1 MKLKI
6 KPFNEIVKNMYTDH
20 GHFHQ
25 GDAGLDLFIASEQTI
40 KAGETALIKLQLA
53 CEPEKN
59 QPYLLMPRSSI
70 AKTPL
75 RLCNSIGLIDGGYR
89 GEIMAVVDNIKMDDY
104 SVEPKQRLFQLV
116 AMNGAPI
123 SFEIVDE
130 ISESTRGAGGFGST
144 GK

>member
-6 KPFNEIVKNMYTDH
+6 KPFTDHVKLMYQNH
-20 GHFHQ
+20 GHFHD
-25 GDAGLDLFIASEQTI
+25 GDAGLDVYIVEQQTI
-40 KAGETALIKLQLA
+40 AAGETALIHLQLA
-53 CEPEKN
+53 CEPNDN

-89 GEIMAVVDNIKMDDY
+89 GEIMAAVDNIKDISY
-104 SVEPKQRLFQLV
+104 KVEIGQRLFQIV
-116 AMNGAPI
+116 AMDGSSIRFDI
-123 SFEIVDE
+123 SD
-130 ISESTRGAGGFGST
+130 SLSDSSRGTGGFGST